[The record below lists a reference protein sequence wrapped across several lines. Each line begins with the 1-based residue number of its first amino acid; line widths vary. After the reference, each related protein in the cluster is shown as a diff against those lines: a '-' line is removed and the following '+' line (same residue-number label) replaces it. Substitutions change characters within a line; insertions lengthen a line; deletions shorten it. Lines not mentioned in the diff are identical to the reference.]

1 MEIDDIIGPFNIYK
15 LTFPDGKEYIG
26 QVEGPPEKRWKN
38 GHGYDGQP
46 HLRQAIDAAGGFENV
61 EKEVVLSRYSGT
73 LIDGLEDFFIG
84 WFDTLAPHGYNLQG
98 GGKRGY
104 KRSPLVCARIST
116 GLSKPVAQIDP
127 ETGKILRVWP
137 SVKRAA
143 AELHIS
149 AGDISLAAHDKNR
162 HTAGGFK
169 WKYIEDLEAAGL

>member
-46 HLRQAIDAAGGFENV
+46 HLRQAIDEAGGFQNV

-84 WFDTLAPHGYNLQG
+84 WFDIH
-98 GGKRGY
+98 
-104 KRSPLVCARIST
+104 
-116 GLSKPVAQIDP
+116 
-127 ETGKILRVWP
+127 WP
-137 SVKRAA
+137 PMATICRAA
-143 AELHIS
+143 ENVGTSVPLSFVPEL
-149 AGDISLAAHDKNR
+149 ARG
-162 HTAGGFK
+162 
-169 WKYIEDLEAAGL
+169 